1 MPGSRVDSG
10 LRPECANS
18 RHSPAGVNG
27 SNRPTAGAPFRSRCE
42 RKAPTPFELA
52 CYAERGHA
60 APLSRRGLEASVRSL
75 GAGPRLRPYLAAWE
89 RVRVEI
95 AVPRGSSICS
105 SMILLKLIVAPSGPH
120 ASPILLQE
128 VGQPIPGPTTRHI
141 VGPAT
146 PAWRQMLWR
155 LGSPCRVSP
164 ATNCWATWRSR
175 NSARRSRSRRG
186 PRIGCARRA
195 LTPVDGGRLF
205 LKPRQEGPHISG
217 LSPLPRTNETI
228 TAARRQGQIERRD

>member
-18 RHSPAGVNG
+18 RHSPAGVNR

-52 CYAERGHA
+52 CHAERGHA
-60 APLSRRGLEASVRSL
+60 VPLSRRGLEASVRSL

-89 RVRVEI
+89 RVSVEI

-128 VGQPIPGPTTRHI
+128 VGQPIPGPTARHI

-146 PAWRQMLWR
+146 RHGGRCCGAWGAHVGSRRQQTAGR
-155 LGSPCRVSP
+155 LGVRAIQPVAADP
-164 ATNCWATWRSR
+164 AAGRELA
-175 NSARRSRSRRG
+175 ARGARLLQSTAAASSLSHARKARTLADSRR
-186 PRIGCARRA
+186 
-195 LTPVDGGRLF
+195 F
-205 LKPRQEGPHISG
+205 LAQTKQ
-217 LSPLPRTNETI
+217 
-228 TAARRQGQIERRD
+228 

>member
-1 MPGSRVDSG
+1 LIAIGEASSGSRRPDRQ
-10 LRPECANS
+10 LRANS

-27 SNRPTAGAPFRSRCE
+27 SNRPTAGAPFRSRFE

-52 CYAERGHA
+52 CHAERGHA

-75 GAGPRLRPYLAAWE
+75 GAGPRLRPSLAAWE
-89 RVRVEI
+89 RVSVEI

-128 VGQPIPGPTTRHI
+128 VGQPIPGRTTRHT

-146 PAWRQMLWR
+146 PAWRRMSWR
-155 LGSPCRVSP
+155 LASRCRVFAGNKQVSDLAFSQFSVLRTIP
-164 ATNCWATWRSR
+164 PRAADRMRASQTCYI
-175 NSARRSRSRRG
+175 RRRPS
-186 PRIGCARRA
+186 
-195 LTPVDGGRLF
+195 
-205 LKPRQEGPHISG
+205 
-217 LSPLPRTNETI
+217 LP
-228 TAARRQGQIERRD
+228 